1 MRINTKFNNK
11 SRIPLSLLLA
21 LEIILFIG
29 LFGGFY
35 YFLTKPI
42 ASPHEEEG
50 VIVNIYEIM
59 TTSLSKHGLQS
70 DPHDVPYIDVELVN
84 SKKIVTCEVHPNLY
98 SYFSVGDTCILWYNM
113 GEYTYMHH
121 K

>member
-1 MRINTKFNNK
+1 M
-11 SRIPLSLLLA
+11 PLLVA
-21 LEIILFIG
+21 LGIILFVGI
-29 LFGGFY
+29 FGGLY
-35 YFLTKPI
+35 YYLTKPVMT
-42 ASPHEEEG
+42 PHQEEG
-50 VIVNIYEIM
+50 VICKVYECQV
-59 TTSLSKHGLQS
+59 TTLSKHGINS

-113 GEYTYMHH
+113 GEYTYMYH